1 MSQSTT
7 LILLPQTYYSTT
19 GTSVIGEKVPAASYY
34 LGASNL
40 QTLTWNFTAVTANV
54 SIQASLSEDPA
65 TSDWFEVLAIPGAT
79 LTENSFD
86 NLSGNFVWLRAVVSN
101 FTTGVIQYIKVSY

>member
-7 LILLPQTYYSTT
+7 LILLPQTYYSA
-19 GTSVIGEKVPAASYY
+19 GTSVTGEKVPAASYY

-40 QTLTWNFTAVTANV
+40 QTLTWNFTAVTADV
-54 SIQASLSEDPA
+54 SIQASLSEDPG
-65 TSDWFEVLAIPGAT
+65 TSDWFEVLALPAAT
-79 LTENSFD
+79 LTENSFN

>member
-7 LILLPQTYYSTT
+7 LIVLPQTYYST
-19 GTSVIGEKVPAASYY
+19 GTSVTGEKVPAASYY

-40 QTLTWNFTAVTANV
+40 QTFTWNLTAVTANI
-54 SIQASLSEDPA
+54 SFQASLSEDP
-65 TSDWFEVLAIPGAT
+65 TGSDWFEIFTINAST
-79 LTENSFD
+79 LTENNYE
-86 NLSGNFVWLRAVVSN
+86 NLQGNFTWVRAVVTN

>member
-7 LILLPQTYYSTT
+7 LILLPQTYYST
-19 GTSVIGEKVPAASYY
+19 GTSITGERTPAASYY

-40 QTLTWNFTAVTANV
+40 QTLTWSFTAVTADI
-54 SIQASLSEDPA
+54 SIQASLSEDPS
-65 TSDWFEVLAIPGAT
+65 TSDWFEVLSIPAST
-79 LTENSFD
+79 LTENSF
-86 NLSGNFVWLRAVVSN
+86 NNITGNFVWLRAVVSN

>member
-7 LILLPQTYYSTT
+7 IILLPQTYYST
-19 GTSVIGEKVPAASYY
+19 GTSVTGTKAPAASYY

-40 QTLTWNFTAVTANV
+40 QTVTWSLTAVTADIQ
-54 SIQASLSEDPA
+54 IQATLSEDPVS
-65 TSDWFEVLAIPGAT
+65 SDWFDVYSITAST
-79 LTENSFD
+79 LTENTFT
-86 NLSGNFVWLRAVVSN
+86 NISGNFVWLRVIVSN